1 MSAKTHAF
9 LFLEKRGLY
18 VMEPMIVTKFLCC
31 FLLKKPTPTLLKKKP
46 QAPNIYSS
54 RKISVH

>member
-46 QAPNIYSS
+46 PKHPTFIPLG
-54 RKISVH
+54 K